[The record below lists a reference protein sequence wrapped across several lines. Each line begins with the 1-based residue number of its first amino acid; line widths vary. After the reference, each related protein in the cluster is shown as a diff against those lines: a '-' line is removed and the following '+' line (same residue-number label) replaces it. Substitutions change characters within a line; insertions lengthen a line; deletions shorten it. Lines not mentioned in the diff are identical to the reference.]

1 MDTALCI
8 IRVLSRML
16 PAPQTLLGVSLVRF
30 THPYHGPLPSP
41 PLPPFPPARCV
52 LDQYCYSV
60 RNGSSAAGIM
70 DLNSDAYNMATIQK
84 V

>member
-8 IRVLSRML
+8 IRVSPRML
-16 PAPQTLLGVSLVRF
+16 PVPQTLLGVTVSGPHIP
-30 THPYHGPLPSP
+30 TKGPLFPS
-41 PLPPFPPARCV
+41 FPPARCV

-60 RNGSSAAGIM
+60 RNGSSAAGVM